1 MTYPFIVYGSKSS
14 HCARFVESV
23 HVLFPEGI
31 HLCGCCRY
39 TISVRLGQL
48 CLWNGVGR
56 PNDKIDCG
64 LFWSTSYGCV
74 CVFLSVYVCW
84 DNGIIEVLGVTG
96 ALMPGLLD
104 WG

>member
-1 MTYPFIVYGSKSS
+1 MTKSTVA
-14 HCARFVESV
+14 CF
-23 HVLFPEGI
+23 
-31 HLCGCCRY
+31 
-39 TISVRLGQL
+39 
-48 CLWNGVGR
+48 
-56 PNDKIDCG
+56 G
-64 LFWSTSYGCV
+64 LPHMGV